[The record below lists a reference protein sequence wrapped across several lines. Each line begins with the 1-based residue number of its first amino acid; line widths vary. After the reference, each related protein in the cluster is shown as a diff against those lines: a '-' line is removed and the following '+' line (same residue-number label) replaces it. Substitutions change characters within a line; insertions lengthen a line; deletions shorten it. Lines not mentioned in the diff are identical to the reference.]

1 MSPPRQVLAATDF
14 SGAAR
19 RAAERA
25 ARLVE
30 EGGGEGTLALSLM
43 HVTAGG
49 ALGDLRQWTG
59 SDHALEARLLDDARA
74 RLRALADELV
84 GRGATAV
91 RTIAAAGSV
100 VDEIL
105 SELERLDAALL
116 VVGARGAGFLR
127 RLLLGTTTERLV
139 RRARRPVLVVRQSA
153 RQPYR
158 RALVGLD
165 FSSSSQR
172 ALALVRELAP
182 RARLLLLAAFQV
194 PFEEKLRY
202 AGVGD
207 ATIEHYR
214 RQARVQ
220 AVQSLHALAEGQGL
234 APSDYEA
241 IIVEGE
247 ASQRILE
254 QEQER
259 DCELVVLGKH
269 GRTLG
274 EDLLLGSVTQH
285 VLAEGSVDVLVCPP
299 AADTGAGTQGQ
310 SA

>member
-116 VVGARGAGFLR
+116 VVGARGAGFMR
-127 RLLLGTTTERLV
+127 RLLLGTTSERLL
-139 RRARRPVLVVRQSA
+139 RRVNRPVLVVRQSA
-153 RQPYR
+153 HEGYQ
-158 RALVGLD
+158 RALVALD
-165 FSSSSQR
+165 FSPSSQR
-172 ALALVRELAP
+172 ALALAREVAP

-194 PFEEKLRY
+194 PFEEKLRF
-202 AGVGD
+202 AGVDD

-214 RQARVQ
+214 QQARAHAVQ
-220 AVQSLHALAEGQGL
+220 ALHGLAAGQGL
-234 APSDYEA
+234 APGDYEA
-241 IIVEGE
+241 LIVEGE

-259 DCELVVLGKH
+259 DCDLVVLGKH
-269 GRTLG
+269 GRSAG

-285 VLAEGSVDVLVCPP
+285 VLGEGSADVLVCTP
-299 AADTGAGTQGQ
+299 APVARAGLQGQ